1 MKCVNC
7 GNELRFGT
15 EQVGVE
21 SNGVPV
27 YHRFAYCDT
36 CKIKQDMDIKQQN
49 QNRQPVN
56 NVKKKDSVMSIV
68 ACVMSGVACLLPL
81 PALIS
86 FPLILAGLIVG
97 LIDLCK
103 NNKSE
108 RHIGSW
114 FAMIFGVLALIL
126 VFR

>member
-1 MKCVNC
+1 M
-7 GNELRFGT
+7 
-15 EQVGVE
+15 
-21 SNGVPV
+21 

-36 CKIKQDMDIKQQN
+36 CKIKEDMDAKKQN
-49 QNRQPVN
+49 QRPQVN

-68 ACVMSGVACLLPL
+68 ACVMAGVSCLLPP
-81 PALIS
+81 PAIIS

-103 NNKSE
+103 YTKNE